1 MLLLVRGF
9 SFIYTHYMTK
19 IIDKLAWLHIKDRKV
34 LFARSTREPQ
44 MFYTVGGKREEGES
58 DVAALVREVAEEANV
73 SLILDTITHLHSFE
87 GPAHGHGTDTVLKM
101 TCYTAD
107 YEGEL
112 MPSSEIA
119 ELMWLSSADTVHTTE
134 MGNSILTWL
143 REQDLID

>member
-1 MLLLVRGF
+1 
-9 SFIYTHYMTK
+9 
-19 IIDKLAWLHIKDRKV
+19 
-34 LFARSTREPQ
+34 
-44 MFYTVGGKREEGES
+44 
-58 DVAALVREVAEEANV
+58 
-73 SLILDTITHLHSFE
+73 
-87 GPAHGHGTDTVLKM
+87 M